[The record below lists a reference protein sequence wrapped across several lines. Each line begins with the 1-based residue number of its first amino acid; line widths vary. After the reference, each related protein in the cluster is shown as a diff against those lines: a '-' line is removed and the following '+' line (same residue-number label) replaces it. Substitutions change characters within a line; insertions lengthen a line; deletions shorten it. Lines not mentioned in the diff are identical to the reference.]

1 MQFLAMKA
9 GLGQDTA
16 KAVFSGKVTAVNIQL
31 GRKISNQY
39 INFTLKK
46 KNPTQSQHKEAKYK
60 ITEKITENRTAKQQS
75 QQNQKL
81 VL

>member
-31 GRKISNQY
+31 ERKKD
-39 INFTLKK
+39 LK
-46 KNPTQSQHKEAKYK
+46 SIH
-60 ITEKITENRTAKQQS
+60 
-75 QQNQKL
+75 
-81 VL
+81 